1 MAKNWMAALH
11 KLDESQMAER
21 NPHENVLQT
30 KSPSFNFVFGRGH
43 GLPKGFTLVMGGPPK
58 GGKTLISG
66 AMVGHLHQRDKD
78 AIVIKF
84 DTEFREGVQSTK
96 EEMAQMW
103 GVDPDRYI
111 VYQTNSPMDIF
122 DRIEKDIAALCQD
135 GMPLAAV
142 VIDSV
147 NGIQGR
153 RAMNADTI
161 ETQQIGD
168 EAKTLTDGFKRILGV
183 QRKYGFALI
192 LTCQIRAEMD
202 RTEIM
207 RNNKVKMALPFALQ
221 HYSEY
226 FMFVEPNRNA
236 DAKTSLAGEAFRD
249 AEATDMDKNSKG
261 ERTGHKIRVTMKDS
275 SCGPKGR
282 VGEFTLDY
290 RKGIV
295 NTWEEVFT
303 LGVNRGVIERPSLS
317 TYKFGKHEW
326 KGKEKVWEALQAD
339 QKLQD
344 AIVAEIFALDASG
357 AFDAEDAKAAEAE

>member
-1 MAKNWMAALH
+1 MAKNWMQALH
-11 KLDESQMAER
+11 KLDENQVEAR
-21 NPHENVLQT
+21 NPHEHVLRT
-30 KSPSFNFVFGRGH
+30 GSPSLNFVFGKGH

-58 GGKTLISG
+58 GGKTLVTNSF
-66 AMVGHLHQRDKD
+66 VGELHRADPD

-96 EEMAQMW
+96 EELAAVW
-103 GVDPDRYI
+103 GVDVDRYM
-111 VYQTNSPMDIF
+111 VYQTNSPMEIF
-122 DRIEKDIAALCQD
+122 DRIEKDIAAMCQE

-153 RAMNADTI
+153 RAMNADSV

-202 RTEIM
+202 MLEQKRG
-207 RNNKVKMALPFALQ
+207 NKVKMSLPFALQ

-226 FMFVEPNRNA
+226 FMFVEPNRNVEGRTGLTGEEFRDT
-236 DAKTSLAGEAFRD
+236 DAK
-249 AEATDMDKNSKG
+249 DMDKNSKG
-261 ERTGHKIRVTMKDS
+261 EKTGHKIKVTMKDS

-295 NTWEEVFT
+295 NTWEEIFV
-303 LGVNRGVIERPSLS
+303 LGVNRGIIERPSLS
-317 TYKFGKHEW
+317 TYKFRDKEW
-326 KGKEKVWEALQAD
+326 RGKEKVWEELKAD
-339 QKLQD
+339 KALQD
-344 AIVAEIFALDASG
+344 AIVDELFARDAAG
-357 AFDAEDAKAAEAE
+357 TYDADDAAAE